1 MILEPAE
8 VPAGIAATIGGDS
21 ILLDLMI
28 AALNSQVSRV
38 APCLTDAPDTG
49 GKLAEAK
56 LIMLA
61 TLERWGGK
69 AGSGGLQTQQMTA
82 GPFANT
88 TTVDTRTRAGWKLWP
103 SDIKALQEL
112 CKEPTGR
119 EGGKA
124 FTVDL
129 GPGWGGYSD

>member
-8 VPAGIAATIGGDS
+8 VPAGIAATIGDS

-49 GKLAEAK
+49 KLAEAK

-61 TLERWGGK
+61 TLERWGK

-119 EGGKA
+119 EGKA

-129 GPGWGGYSD
+129 GPGWGYSD